1 MQNQKALCT
10 TNIFFSYPTF
20 YDMDK
25 WLCLTVLPNKI
36 RWAFYYAHFL
46 VGSLFLLREFLKKCA
61 SVNNCKNTFS
71 YIFRQILRMIF
82 VCHLHDISQANETAE
97 PEISV
102 MTSPEK
108 QPEPGWDITPHYR
121 FAQAFESPSSM
132 TQWAECGGGK
142 RSPSPLVSR

>member
-1 MQNQKALCT
+1 M
-10 TNIFFSYPTF
+10 F
-20 YDMDK
+20 
-25 WLCLTVLPNKI
+25 
-36 RWAFYYAHFL
+36 
-46 VGSLFLLREFLKKCA
+46 
-61 SVNNCKNTFS
+61 
-71 YIFRQILRMIF
+71 F

-142 RSPSPLVSR
+142 RSPSPLVSRWSLRKLLPTESRSPQYISYQSQPVH